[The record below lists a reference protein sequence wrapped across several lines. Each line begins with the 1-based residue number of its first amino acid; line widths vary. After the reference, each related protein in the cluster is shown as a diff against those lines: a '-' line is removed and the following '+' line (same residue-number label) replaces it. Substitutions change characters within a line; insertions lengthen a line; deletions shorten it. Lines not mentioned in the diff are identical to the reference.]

1 MTVTLIVGLGLTFRM
16 TSFRVSQSVSVWRMT
31 CLVISC
37 RAELSSVSTSD
48 ACNAASG
55 GYRSGVGSI
64 ANRGAY
70 VLFLFTFLYH

>member
-1 MTVTLIVGLGLTFRM
+1 MSVTLIVGLGRTFAM
-16 TSFRVSQSVSVWRMT
+16 TSLGVSQSVLVAYDASRHLVSSSRA
-31 CLVISC
+31 CL
-37 RAELSSVSTSD
+37 D
-48 ACNAASG
+48 ACNATSG